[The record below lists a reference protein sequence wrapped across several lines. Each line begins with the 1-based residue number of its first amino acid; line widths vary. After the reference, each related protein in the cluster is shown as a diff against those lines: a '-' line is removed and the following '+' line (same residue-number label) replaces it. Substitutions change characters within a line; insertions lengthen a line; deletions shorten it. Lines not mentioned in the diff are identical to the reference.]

1 MKFNHV
7 FSVAYSLDS
16 DTPDGSDI
24 GEHEHVAALLKRV
37 AALIDSNEII
47 EAVGLPEDTYEVDE
61 DHANIQRE
69 SPGH

>member
-7 FSVAYSLDS
+7 FSVAYSLES

-37 AALIDSNEII
+37 AALIDNDEII
-47 EAVGLPEDTYEVDE
+47 EAVGFPEDTYEVE
-61 DHANIQRE
+61 ENHGSNQRE